1 MHFLFLFCFIFCFLL
16 FFFFLFSFF
25 FTSPFLHVKQIT
37 KIQNKSNTVLS
48 KYTHRLE
55 VTKKKQRNHREQ
67 CCTALVSSEQ
77 RRRVD
82 SRATAG
88 EDQQAGRSGLS
99 PSSLPVRTGGAS
111 PSHLQSKPTTQTV
124 PVSPSSPLLRVA
136 DRAVLQRLSRGGG
149 LDWCCCCCVTLWSRR

>member
-1 MHFLFLFCFIFCFLL
+1 LFYFLFFLFFCFSS
-16 FFFFLFSFF
+16 FFFFLFFYI
-25 FTSPFLHVKQIT
+25 TFLHVKQIT

-124 PVSPSSPLLRVA
+124 PVSPSPLLRVA